1 MNEKIYQ
8 FMDWP
13 RIEAV
18 VYGEEASPKDVM
30 SPRLT
35 PEGVLVQGFFPPQF
49 CSNICSLIS

>member
-35 PEGVLVQGFFPPQF
+35 PEGVLVQGL
-49 CSNICSLIS
+49 SLIHISEPTRP